1 MHDYM
6 EKFNE
11 IILFPRKQIIFNYF
25 FKKVIV
31 NCEWLV
37 DSY

>member
-6 EKFNE
+6 EKFNV
-11 IILFPRKQIIFNYF
+11 ILFPRKQIIFNYF